1 LRGRVG
7 RSKDQG
13 YCILIADIS
22 TENARER
29 MNIMVKTN
37 DGFEISQKDLELR
50 GPGEFLGVKQHGLP
64 QLKIADL
71 IRDVD
76 ILNETKDAVE
86 KIMALEDSEYKSTI
100 LQRAYNKFNR
110 SMREVVLN

>member
-1 LRGRVG
+1 
-7 RSKDQG
+7 
-13 YCILIADIS
+13 
-22 TENARER
+22 

-64 QLKIADL
+64 QLKITDL

-76 ILNETKDAVE
+76 ILNETKDTVE

>member
-1 LRGRVG
+1 MYKR
-7 RSKDQG
+7 Q
-13 YCILIADIS
+13 
-22 TENARER
+22 
-29 MNIMVKTN
+29 
-37 DGFEISQKDLELR
+37 GFEISQKDLELR

-100 LQRAYNKFNR
+100 LQRAYKDVYKRQR
-110 SMREVVLN
+110 SAIILLYYIC